1 MEEADS
7 YGSLKS
13 LREVILYD
21 NEDHSMGFLTVWE
34 NLLDELTE
42 ETLYLFQNLITSLKN
57 YYGSKLM
64 TAKSTIVSD
73 EGEVTYTSPH
83 DAINNY
89 IELDKK
95 LNSGL
100 QLMFCQVVRTKLVY
114 HNMFTM

>member
-7 YGSLKS
+7 YGSLKF
-13 LREVILYD
+13 LRETILYD
-21 NEDHSMGFLTVWE
+21 NEDHIPLTVWK

-73 EGEVTYTSPH
+73 EGEVPYTSPH

-114 HNMFTM
+114 RNMFTM